1 LHLPWLS
8 LLVQDQI
15 NELAGIPAQ
24 VNTAASAQAMQI
36 SEKPL
41 KYYDLETGVSQET
54 ILSGPSTKFRG
65 EPRCLVG
72 KAIELWHV

>member
-24 VNTAASAQAMQI
+24 VNTAPLLQAMQI
-36 SEKPL
+36 SEKAL
-41 KYYDLETGVSQET
+41 KYQISMALG
-54 ILSGPSTKFRG
+54 GAG
-65 EPRCLVG
+65 
-72 KAIELWHV
+72 